1 MNMIKSGLKLILLS
15 ASTVVLTA
23 CMSLGNLSYK
33 QAQALKKEGFSLT
46 EEGWTLNFP
55 ENLLFDFDK
64 SNVKES
70 QKLALLHLSHQ
81 LQRYNLVT
89 VRMIGHSDNIGNA
102 KYNHDLSINRAAH
115 VAQIFEDSG
124 FKKENIEVIGR
135 GSSQPLVDNTTPES
149 RSLNRR
155 VTLVIIP

>member
-1 MNMIKSGLKLILLS
+1 MNMIKSTLKLMLI
-15 ASTVVLTA
+15 AVSTVVLTA
-23 CMSLGNLSYK
+23 CMNLGNLTYK
-33 QAQALKKEGFSLT
+33 QAKALKKEGFSLT

-55 ENLLFDFDK
+55 ENLLFDFNKTD
-64 SNVKES
+64 VKES

-81 LQRYNLVT
+81 LQRYNLIT
-89 VRMIGHSDNIGNA
+89 VRMIGHSDNIGNPQ
-102 KYNHDLSINRAAH
+102 YNQELSVNRATH
-115 VAQIFEDSG
+115 VAQTFEQSG

-135 GSSQPLVDNTTPES
+135 GSSQPLIENNSPEN